1 MDDIAERVHVSL
13 VPAEKQLLVFLYS
26 SPFTHCSGLM
36 ARLGASR
43 ASELRRQEAVK
54 GGCGC
59 QRWFPHP
66 SATRQPPRQDAHAD
80 ETSLFHRSLRTCD
93 SSVAT
98 GYLAG
103 LFVMSVT
110 SGEFVLCDKLEIA
123 QSLCWVGGETR
134 RRKWRVYSNFVC
146 FQRRWMTS

>member
-1 MDDIAERVHVSL
+1 MRADFFLKKDGRHRRASSRFTCSSRKATL
-13 VPAEKQLLVFLYS
+13 VLLVFLYS
-26 SPFTHCSGLM
+26 SPFTNCSGLM

-43 ASELRRQEAVK
+43 ASEPRPRRQEAVR
-54 GGCGC
+54 GCCGC

-80 ETSLFHRSLRTCD
+80 ETSLFHRSLRTSD

-103 LFVMSVT
+103 LFFMSVT
-110 SGEFVLCDKLEIA
+110 SGEFVLCRPE
-123 QSLCWVGGETR
+123 SRGGN
-134 RRKWRVYSNFVC
+134 KKKKAAC
-146 FQRRWMTS
+146 LQ